1 MSGRV
6 IKRSSAKTDQRK
18 ALAALIDSE
27 GEIKMP
33 CTGCF
38 KRHLVCKTAPG
49 SSRCGECIR
58 RGRSCDG
65 VSVVSARKLVPG
77 GVMVLFSNDRLVE
90 KALAE
95 QKKREAE
102 IEDAEMELEVL
113 QTKLATALGRLS
125 RLRKMRKAAKARG
138 EELFARGIRQL
149 DEEDGVLP
157 LGGDNL
163 SLEAQEANV
172 VQDLQEWGAS
182 GVVDWSSL
190 GFGEEFSDLGPVPGD
205 DILGATAGSS
215 GS

>member
-1 MSGRV
+1 MMLLLQADVPAAISSRV

-65 VSVVSARKLVPG
+65 VSVVSAL
-77 GVMVLFSNDRLVE
+77 E

-149 DEEDGVLP
+149 DEEDVVLP

>member
-6 IKRSSAKTDQRK
+6 IKRSSVKTDQRK

-38 KRHLVCKTAPG
+38 KRHLV
-49 SSRCGECIR
+49 
-58 RGRSCDG
+58 
-65 VSVVSARKLVPG
+65 L
-77 GVMVLFSNDRLVE
+77 E

-125 RLRKMRKAAKARG
+125 RLRKMRKAAKIRG

-157 LGGDNL
+157 LCGDNL

-190 GFGEEFSDLGPVPGD
+190 GFGEEFSDLGPVPD
-205 DILGATAGSS
+205 DGTLEATAGSS

>member
-6 IKRSSAKTDQRK
+6 IKRSSVKTDQRK

-49 SSRCGECIR
+49 SSRCGECVR

-65 VSVVSARKLVPG
+65 VSVVSAL
-77 GVMVLFSNDRLVE
+77 E

-125 RLRKMRKAAKARG
+125 RLRKMRKAAKIRG

-157 LGGDNL
+157 LCGDNL

-190 GFGEEFSDLGPVPGD
+190 GFGEEFSDLGPVPD
-205 DILGATAGSS
+205 DGTLEATAGSS